1 MKKNTYKAIGLMSGT
16 SCDGIDM
23 VYCSFHFDK
32 QWSYKILTAKMVDY
46 SPEWIRKLRNAIHL
60 SEEEL
65 TQFDREL
72 GTYFGKET
80 KQFIEENNLT
90 EIDFIA
96 SHGHTVF
103 HKPEKGITV
112 QIGSGKAIKEATQIS
127 VINDFRSLD
136 VANGGQGAPL
146 VPVGD
151 KLLFSQYD
159 YCLNIGGIANVSYEE
174 NGTRK
179 AYDVCFANM
188 ILNPLANELGLPF
201 DRDGEIAK
209 RGNLT
214 TQLLNELMNLDF
226 ENNSLGY
233 EIYEKYILP
242 ILGKYSISNEDKI
255 TAVTHYLA
263 LSITKLF
270 SHHSSVLI
278 TGGGAFNTFLIS
290 LIKQNTSANLVQANK
305 ELIEYKEALIFAF
318 LGVLKLENTPN
329 CLSSVTG
336 ARKDVVGGVIV

>member
-1 MKKNTYKAIGLMSGT
+1 MKNNSYKAIGLMSGT

-23 VYCSFHFDK
+23 VYCSFHFDTH
-32 QWSYKILTAKMVDY
+32 WSYKILKTKMVDY
-46 SPEWIRKLRNAIHL
+46 SPEWIQKLRNAIHL

-65 TQFDREL
+65 TQFDSEL
-72 GTYFGKET
+72 GNYFGKET
-80 KQFIEENNLT
+80 QAFIKENNLT

-112 QIGSGKAIKEATQIS
+112 QIGNGEAIKKAVQIT

-151 KLLFSQYD
+151 TFLFSQYD

-179 AYDVCFANM
+179 AHDVCFANM

-214 TQLLNELMNLDF
+214 TQLLNELMTLDF
-226 ENNSLGY
+226 KNNSLGY
-233 EIYEKYILP
+233 EMYEKYILP
-242 ILGKYSISNEDKI
+242 ILGKYSMSNEDKI

-263 LSITKLF
+263 LSIAKLF
-270 SHHSSVLI
+270 PPHSSVLI

-290 LIKQNTSANLVQANK
+290 LINQQTKAKLVQANK

-318 LGVLKLENTPN
+318 LGVLKLENIPN

-336 ARKDVVGGVIV
+336 AKMDAVGGVIV

>member
-159 YCLNIGGIANVSYEE
+159 YCLNI
-174 NGTRK
+174 
-179 AYDVCFANM
+179 
-188 ILNPLANELGLPF
+188 
-201 DRDGEIAK
+201 
-209 RGNLT
+209 
-214 TQLLNELMNLDF
+214 
-226 ENNSLGY
+226 
-233 EIYEKYILP
+233 
-242 ILGKYSISNEDKI
+242 
-255 TAVTHYLA
+255 
-263 LSITKLF
+263 
-270 SHHSSVLI
+270 
-278 TGGGAFNTFLIS
+278 
-290 LIKQNTSANLVQANK
+290 
-305 ELIEYKEALIFAF
+305 
-318 LGVLKLENTPN
+318 
-329 CLSSVTG
+329 
-336 ARKDVVGGVIV
+336 

>member
-1 MKKNTYKAIGLMSGT
+1 MKKNTYNAIGLMSGT
-16 SCDGIDM
+16 SCDGLDM

-46 SPEWIRKLRNAIHL
+46 SPEWIQKLRNAIHL

-65 TQFDREL
+65 TQFDSEL

-103 HKPEKGITV
+103 HKPEEGITV
-112 QIGSGKAIKEATQIS
+112 QIGNGKAIKEATQIP

-159 YCLNIGGIANVSYEE
+159 YCLNIGGIANVSHEE
-174 NGTRK
+174 NGIRK

-201 DRDGEIAK
+201 DRGGEIAK

-226 ENNSLGY
+226 EKNSLGY

-242 ILGKYSISNEDKI
+242 ILGKYFISNEDKI

-263 LSITKLF
+263 LSIAKLF
-270 SHHSSVLI
+270 PPHSSVLI

-290 LIKQNTSANLVQANK
+290 LIKQNTTANLIQANQ

-318 LGVLKLENTPN
+318 LGVLKLENIPN